1 MRWLIAGLIAVL
13 ITGGVAAP
21 AVAEERIRDFAS
33 DIVIAKDG
41 TLDVT
46 ETIRVQVDN
55 AAIRRGIVREF
66 PTRYDG
72 KRGKRNKVSFTLV
85 ETLLDGRPEPNASE
99 TMSNG
104 VRIKIGDAD
113 RLVPVGEHVYTIRYR
128 ATRMLGRFDGF
139 EELYWN
145 VTGTGWRFPI
155 DQASATITLPSKA
168 KFGPRAVYTGYQGDS
183 GTAAAVT
190 DERAGSIRFATTAP
204 LAAGQGL
211 TVAVAFP
218 TGVVDAPSSVTKAGW
233 FLADWAPPLI
243 ALGGLGALIGFLYVA
258 WQRAGRD
265 PRAGTVVPIF
275 APPDGLSPAAMRY
288 VIQQNF
294 DNRGFAAALVD
305 AAVKGHVRLTDEDG
319 GFFGSDKRNIE
330 RPATAGTIP
339 LETAEQVAIDALV
352 APGASIEMDNAN
364 HATFSASNK
373 ILADAY
379 GTRFEGTMF
388 NRNTSWALAAIG
400 VWLLG
405 LLLTAILTVW
415 VEGVAGSSWFM
426 LSPAILLVVILLW
439 IGLPPMSKWTS
450 YAVHGLLIVL
460 GGLAAAA
467 SFPAVPMAL
476 AAGRWVPIAIAA
488 IGLPFALSAFAWIDA
503 PTKAGRAML
512 DRIAGFKQ
520 YLSITER
527 DRLDRMQAPEDD
539 LQLFERFL
547 PYAIALEVE
556 NRWADRFTSMLAA
569 ASAAAA
575 TSGGTSGF
583 LWYSGSA
590 SPWTDAGG
598 FVGSIGD
605 SLSSAV
611 SSASTAPGSS
621 SGSGG
626 GGSSGGGGGGGGGG
640 GW

>member
-1 MRWLIAGLIAVL
+1 MRWSVAGLIAVL
-13 ITGGVAAP
+13 IAGGVATPVA
-21 AVAEERIRDFAS
+21 AEERIRDFAS
-33 DIVIAKDG
+33 EIVIAKDG

-55 AAIRRGIVREF
+55 VAIRRGIFREI

-72 KRGKRNKVSFTLV
+72 QRGQRIKVGFTLIA
-85 ETLLDGRPEPNASE
+85 TLLDGRPEPNASE

-113 RLVPVGEHVYTIRYR
+113 RIVPVGEHVYTIRYT

-139 EELYWN
+139 DELYWN
-145 VTGTGWRFPI
+145 VTGNGWRFPI
-155 DQASATITLPSKA
+155 DRASVTITLPSAA
-168 KFGPRAVYTGYQGDS
+168 KFGQRAVYTGYQGDKGS
-183 GTAAAVT
+183 AAAVT
-190 DERAGSIRFATTAP
+190 DERAGLVRFATTAP

-218 TGVVDAPSSVTKAGW
+218 AGVVDAPSSATKASW

-243 ALGGLGALIGFLYVA
+243 ALGGLGGLIGFLYVA
-258 WQRAGRD
+258 WRRAGRD
-265 PRAGTVVPIF
+265 PRVGTVVPIF
-275 APPDGLSPAAMRY
+275 APPEGLSPAAMRY
-288 VIQQNF
+288 VIRQSF

-305 AAVKGHVRLTDEDG
+305 AAVKGHVRLIDEDG
-319 GFFGSDKRNIE
+319 GLFGSDKRSIE
-330 RPATAGTIP
+330 RPATVGAIP
-339 LETAEQVAIDALV
+339 LEAAEQAAIDALV
-352 APGASIEMDNAN
+352 ASGASIEMDNAN

-373 ILADAY
+373 ILSDAY
-379 GTRFEGTMF
+379 GARFEGTMF
-388 NRNTSWALAAIG
+388 NRNTSWALAAVG

-415 VEGVAGSSWFM
+415 VEGVAGSSWFI
-426 LSPAILLVVILLW
+426 LSPAILLIVILLW
-439 IGLPPMSKWTS
+439 IGLPPMSKWIG
-450 YAVHGLLIVL
+450 YAVHGLLILV
-460 GGLAAAA
+460 GGLAAAG
-467 SFPAVPMAL
+467 SLPAVPMAL

-527 DRLDRMQAPEDD
+527 ERLDRMQAPEDD
-539 LQLFERFL
+539 LQLFERLL

-569 ASAAAA
+569 ASAAQ

-583 LWYSGSA
+583 LWYSGSS